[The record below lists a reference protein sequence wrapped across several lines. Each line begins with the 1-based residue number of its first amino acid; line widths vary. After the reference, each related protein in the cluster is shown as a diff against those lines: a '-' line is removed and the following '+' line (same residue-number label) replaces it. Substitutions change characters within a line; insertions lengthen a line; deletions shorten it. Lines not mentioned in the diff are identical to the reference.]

1 MQELE
6 TIQPEESREGSDAG
20 EAVESTEAVEEQAL
34 DDATHEPG
42 ARVEEEQSFEQAEAV
57 EGALTDAMAS
67 VETVEAPPPEEES
80 PPESDTDPEDLPAG
94 SGVLVV
100 PHETAEM
107 AEPLEKPG
115 PADVAE
121 VPEGIEFQ
129 LAEEEDDSPEPDE
142 FYVDE
147 TGILLGEEEA
157 PGREAREID
166 PDPIIEE
173 AGEIE
178 PVSPEEVLES
188 MSEEQKA
195 VLNSLD
201 PKDQEDLLRVIANSQ
216 RILPD
221 QMPGDGN
228 IIY

>member
-6 TIQPEESREGSDAG
+6 TIQPEESREGSDAV

-42 ARVEEEQSFEQAEAV
+42 ARVEEEQSFEQAEII
-57 EGALTDAMAS
+57 EEALTEAIEPATEEQPGSGGDVSATPINIPKPGE
-67 VETVEAPPPEEES
+67 ETETPEGGSPGGDVSATPINIPKPGDEAEAPEGGS
-80 PPESDTDPEDLPAG
+80 PGGDVAATPINLPYT
-94 SGVLVV
+94 
-100 PHETAEM
+100 PD
-107 AEPLEKPG
+107 
-115 PADVAE
+115 ADVAW
-121 VPEGIEFQ
+121 
-129 LAEEEDDSPEPDE
+129 EDDGPGGSEP
-142 FYVDE
+142 
-147 TGILLGEEEA
+147 
-157 PGREAREID
+157 PEID
-166 PDPIIEE
+166 PTPIFEE

>member
-20 EAVESTEAVEEQAL
+20 EAVESTEVVEEQAL
-34 DDATHEPG
+34 EDATHEPG
-42 ARVEEEQSFEQAEAV
+42 ARVEEQSFEQAESV
-57 EGALTDAMAS
+57 EAELTDAM
-67 VETVEAPPPEEES
+67 ETAEPVEAPPPEDES
-80 PPESDTDPEDLPAG
+80 PPESDTDPEDLPPG

-107 AEPLEKPG
+107 ADPPEKPG

-129 LAEEEDDSPEPDE
+129 LAEEDDDSSEPEE

-157 PGREAREID
+157 PELDPRPIFNEAAS
-166 PDPIIEE
+166 PD
-173 AGEIE
+173 
-178 PVSPEEVLES
+178 EVLETL
-188 MSEEQKA
+188 SEEQRTA
-195 VLNSLD
+195 LDGLD
-201 PKDQEDLLRVIANSQ
+201 PEDKEALLRVIGSSQ
-216 RILPD
+216 QVLPD
-221 QMPGDGN
+221 QVPGHSGGL
-228 IIY
+228 IY